1 MGVFM
6 RVVIIDDDIVLA
18 DALKGLLELND
29 YEVTTF
35 NNALNAVESVESG
48 DYDFA
53 LVDYKM
59 PDYDGVWFME
69 NTNIPGTTRV
79 ILITAYV
86 NRDVIKRMF
95 SLGVSGYLI
104 KPFDEDELLR
114 NLSFFS
120 PEGDVPPTIEELP

>member
-1 MGVFM
+1 M
-6 RVVIIDDDIVLA
+6 RVVIIDDDIILTN
-18 DALKGLLELND
+18 ALKLLLELND

-35 NNALNAVESVESG
+35 NDAVNAVDSVEAG
-48 DYDFA
+48 NYDFA

-59 PDYDGVWFME
+59 PGYDGVWFME
-69 NTNIPGTTRV
+69 NANIPASTRV

-95 SLGVSGYLI
+95 ALGVSGYLI

-120 PEGDVPPTIEELP
+120 PEGEVAPPIDELP